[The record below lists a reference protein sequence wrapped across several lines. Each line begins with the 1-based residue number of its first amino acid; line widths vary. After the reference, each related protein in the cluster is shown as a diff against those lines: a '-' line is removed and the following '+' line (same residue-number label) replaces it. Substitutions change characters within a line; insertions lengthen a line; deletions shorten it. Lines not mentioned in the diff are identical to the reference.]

1 MKIAM
6 TRLQRKR
13 PLCLN
18 NAWESAGKQ
27 TGMHTFDSFESI
39 DNYQINFVCGMV
51 ESFVHQ
57 DRDRSFRFFN
67 GMFVAVSRQAR

>member
-1 MKIAM
+1 M

-13 PLCLN
+13 PLCLF
-18 NAWESAGKQ
+18 S
-27 TGMHTFDSFESI
+27 FDSI

-51 ESFVHQ
+51 EFLVHQ